1 MGPAIPAHSLTQ
13 DPICILHRSAFHPQS
28 DRFLLLNLYNMLPRH
43 TTPTRTLNLITA
55 TCL

>member
-13 DPICILHRSAFHPQS
+13 DPICILHKAFHHQS

-43 TTPTRTLNLITA
+43 TTPIRALNLITA